1 MGNDFTTYDTAKEI
15 SGRVLVVDDERITRT
30 LHRTALAKQFDV
42 ETANSGDEALRI
54 CREKLPDLVLLDMM
68 MPDMDGFETCRK
80 LREFTDIPIIFATA
94 NELEQDQLQA
104 FDAGGNDI
112 ISKPVVKDILLRK
125 VSLAI
130 QQRQETHNL
139 KSEKDTL
146 QSMAMNF
153 LSAVGE
159 SGVLQHFMKAS
170 LNCSTPEALGAQL
183 IAAIKLFGLECTVL
197 IRNGQTSTL
206 LSSQGEAG
214 EVEQTILQ
222 QSASMGRIFQFKQ
235 KMVVNYDRVS
245 LIIENMPTEET
256 ESTGRLRDNITML
269 AEMTDTLCDNV
280 AMRQT
285 SHERAEQFQVA
296 LTTNYYAV
304 ETLREMNRTLQADTR
319 ILLQELVD
327 NTEKTFTWLG
337 TSAQQEDQ
345 LSKNMFVSV
354 NKILD
359 LLEVAHI
366 QSEGKFDAV
375 LDSLR
380 QNDDNGGIDLF

>member
-1 MGNDFTTYDTAKEI
+1 MSSDFTTHNTATEI
-15 SGRVLVVDDERITRT
+15 GGRVLVVDDERITRT

-42 ETANSGDEALRI
+42 ETANSGEEALRI
-54 CREKLPDLVLLDMM
+54 CKERLPDLVLLDMM

-94 NELEQDQLQA
+94 NEIEQDQLQA

-112 ISKPVVKDILLRK
+112 IAKPVVKDILLRK

-130 QQRQETHNL
+130 RQKAETHNL
-139 KSEKDTL
+139 KSEKDSL
-146 QSMAMNF
+146 QNMAMNF
-153 LSAVGE
+153 LSAMGE
-159 SGVLQHFMKAS
+159 SGVLQHFMHAS
-170 LNCSTPEALGAQL
+170 LNCRSPEELGAQL

-197 IRNGQTSTL
+197 MRNGSTSTTM
-206 LSSQGEAG
+206 SSLG
-214 EVEQTILQ
+214 EVGEIEQTILER
-222 QSASMGRIFQFKQ
+222 SASMGRIFQFKQ

-245 LIIENMPTEET
+245 LIIENMPAEET
-256 ESTGRLRDNITML
+256 ENTGRMRDNITML
-269 AEMTDTLCDNV
+269 TEMTDTLCENV

-327 NTEKTFTWLG
+327 NTERTFAWLG
-337 TSAQQEDQ
+337 TSIEQEAQ
-345 LSKNMFVSV
+345 LNKSMYASV
-354 NKILD
+354 NKILER
-359 LLEVAHI
+359 LETARI

-380 QNDDNGGIDLF
+380 QSEDNGGIDLF